1 MAASQA
7 NLLTLTSRLHDVE
20 YKAQNIESQKI
31 ALATQ
36 KDELYQTYCDALD
49 KKKIQVA
56 FNNSNGIG
64 NNYVDASFA
73 TVCTYNENRTRQY
86 AIRDSQTGK
95 VIVDSDVYQV
105 YTDGCFSDKYSFAW
119 AMMGMGRNYSYT
131 DDGEDALI
139 NEGAYGQGNMVGIG
153 TNTEGNFGNE
163 STEGENNLFMTDAE
177 RYAFEKYQ
185 TGTPSGKL
193 VSSYNSLL
201 ETVQK
206 SDATLLEKQEALDNF
221 RKELYS
227 NNSVRDDIYEYMR
240 RDKTISQEAPVEY
253 DSDFP
258 ESMDTQKFNYYVHL
272 FEEIQAS
279 GGCQEIDTQYTS
291 GEDGVEWF
299 NNAVSSGKVLIDF
312 FDETNSSKKEWKET
326 SVATSTNQNYL
337 QEAQDNADLKKAE
350 ATYQYE
356 LDKINKKDTK
366 FDNELSKL
374 ETERTSI
381 TTEMDAIKTVRND
394 NIERT
399 FGIFS

>member
-1 MAASQA
+1 MGMAASQA

-20 YKAQNIESQKI
+20 YKAQNLESQKI

-64 NNYVDASFA
+64 NNYVDASFS
-73 TVCTYNENRTRQY
+73 TVCTYNENRTKQY

-105 YTDGCFSDKYSFAW
+105 YTGGCFSDKYSFAW
-119 AMMGMGRNYSYT
+119 AMMGMGTSFSYS
-131 DDGEDALI
+131 DPENI

-153 TNTEGNFGNE
+153 TNTDEFGNE

-185 TGTPSGKL
+185 TDTPNGKL
-193 VSSYNSLL
+193 VSLYNSLL
-201 ETVQK
+201 ETTQK

-227 NNSVRDDIYEYMR
+227 NSSVRDNIYEYMR
-240 RDKTISQEAPVEY
+240 RDKSAPQEPVEY

-291 GEDGVEWF
+291 GDDGVEWF

-312 FDETNSSKKEWKET
+312 FDDTNSSKKEWKET